1 MKLGYALVDAI
12 TFTLTNMEVNMWHY
26 EVSLL
31 CKKCAKSDLSCRCT
45 LHPITIHRRQQARKK
60 MVKAYYVDRQ
70 ENWNIV

>member
-1 MKLGYALVDAI
+1 
-12 TFTLTNMEVNMWHY
+12 MWHY

-45 LHPITIHRRQQARKK
+45 LHPITIHRRQQARLK